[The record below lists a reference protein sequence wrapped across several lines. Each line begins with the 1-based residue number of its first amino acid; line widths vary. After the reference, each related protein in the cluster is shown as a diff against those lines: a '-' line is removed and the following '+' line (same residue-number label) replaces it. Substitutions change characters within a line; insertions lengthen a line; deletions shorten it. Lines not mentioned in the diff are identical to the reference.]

1 VSQARAS
8 IDFEGIAASALSA
21 APGILFR
28 WLPAGRLRGHE
39 FQVGSVRGEPGDSLS
54 VNVNTGKWADFQ
66 GSARGGDLVS
76 LYAAIHG
83 LSQVE
88 AAKQVSADLALPSPS
103 ATIVALPRKQEPAQA
118 FQPIMPVPDDAPAA
132 PAAHPKHGRP
142 DHISVVRSQDG
153 AVLHYIYRFEAAEDR
168 RKQITPLCYG
178 ANGWTWKAPPAPR
191 PLYGL
196 PLQAG
201 KPVLVVEGE
210 KKRDAAARIF
220 GETACVVSWPN
231 GAEGVG
237 KADWTVL
244 AGRDVLIWPDND
256 SAGIAA
262 GSSIVNVLRSSARS
276 VRLIDPP
283 DDAPPKWDLA
293 DAEAGGWDAAKAWSH
308 IEGGGPPGPP
318 DDYDGPDYGDY
329 PDPAPSR
336 TPSGPFRILG
346 YDRDRYYFLS
356 AGSGQVMQLTSH
368 QLNTSASLTALA
380 PLVYW
385 EREFPGGRST
395 KFDVGSA
402 ADDLMR
408 RCERVGVY
416 DPDQRRGRGVWLENG
431 QVVVHRGDKLL
442 VDGEEREVIDWD
454 GSRIFEKARRMD
466 IPLAPPL
473 DTKTAAK
480 LIDLCKEPAWENK
493 EYMGR
498 LFAGWLVIAPVCGA
512 LHWRPHLWITSEAGG
527 GKSWILDNL
536 VKPVLGPLALR
547 VQSKTSEAGIR
558 SELQSDAR
566 PVIFD
571 EAETQNKADQARMQ
585 QILDLAR
592 QSCDEDG
599 APIVKG
605 TADGGSRHYRIRSCF
620 VFSSINIGLTQAAD
634 ESRTVVLRLVPQTD
648 TKTRAE
654 SFDRLRKMHSDLMTT
669 DFAARLL
676 SRTLGLL
683 PIIRA
688 NAETFAHAVMKG
700 GGTRRTGDTIGAM
713 LAGAWSLRSTRAA
726 SLDEASAFLAEQK
739 WASKA
744 VADAGVDPEWKRA
757 LAHLV
762 QMPLR
767 TVRSNGFTEDI
778 PVGELVLA
786 AAGLG
791 EGSLSTADARLT
803 LIRAGIKYDTET
815 GTDVLVANTSRFAAK
830 AFEETAWATGWASTI
845 ARADGATK
853 PKKVIRFGSLGSRAV
868 SIPISTFVGGKD
880 AEGEA

>member
-1 VSQARAS
+1 MSQPRPS
-8 IDFEGIAASALSA
+8 IDFEGIAASVLAA

-88 AAKQVSADLALPSPS
+88 AAKQVSADLALPAPS
-103 ATIVALPRKQEPAQA
+103 ATIVPLPRKPDAPAA
-118 FQPIMPVPDDAPAA
+118 FQPVMPVPEDAPAA
-132 PAAHPKHGRP
+132 PTAHPKYGRP
-142 DHISVVRSQDG
+142 DHISIIRGQAG
-153 AVLHYIYRFEAAEDR
+153 EILHYIYRFEAAEDR

-178 ANGWTWKAPPAPR
+178 AGGWTWKAPPSPR

-196 PLQAG
+196 PLLPG
-201 KPVLVVEGE
+201 RPVIVVEGE

-220 GETACVVSWPN
+220 GETANVVSWPN
-231 GAEGVG
+231 GADGVG
-237 KADWTVL
+237 KADWSPL
-244 AGRDVLIWPDND
+244 AGLDVLVWPDND
-256 SAGIAA
+256 SPGIAA
-262 GSSIVNVLRSSARS
+262 ASSIVNVLRSSAAS

-283 DDAPPKWDLA
+283 EAAPVKWDLA
-293 DAEAGGWDAAKAWSH
+293 DAEAEGWDADQAWGH
-308 IEGGGPPGPP
+308 INGGAPVPDPGDYSGPE
-318 DDYDGPDYGDY
+318 YGDY
-329 PDPAPSR
+329 EVPAPTRS
-336 TPSGPFRILG
+336 PAGPFRILG
-346 YDRDRYYFLS
+346 YDRDRYFFLP

-368 QLNTSASLTALA
+368 QLGSTASLTALA

-395 KFDVGSA
+395 KFDVGAA

-416 DPDQRRGRGVWLENG
+416 DPDQKRGRGVWLEDG
-431 QVVVHRGDKLL
+431 RVVVHRGDRLL
-442 VDGEEREVIDWD
+442 VDGEERDVIDWD
-454 GSRIFEKARRMD
+454 GQRIFEKARRMD
-466 IPLAPPL
+466 IPLAQAL
-473 DTKTAAK
+473 DTPTAAQ
-480 LIDLCKEPAWENK
+480 LIALCKEPAWENK

-536 VKPVLGPLALR
+536 VKPILGPLALR

-634 ESRTVVLRLVPQTD
+634 ESRTVVLRLLPKTD
-648 TKTRAE
+648 AKERAE
-654 SFDRLRKMHSDLMTT
+654 GFDRLRRMHSEILTP

-683 PIIRA
+683 PVIRA
-688 NAETFAHAVMKG
+688 NAEIFAQAVMKR

-726 SLDEASAFLAEQK
+726 SLEEATAFLTEHE

-744 VADAGVDPEWKRA
+744 VDDAGADPEWKRA

-762 QMPLR
+762 QTPLR
-767 TVRSNGFTEDI
+767 TVRGNGFTEDI
-778 PVGELVLA
+778 PIGELVLA
-786 AAGLG
+786 AAGKG
-791 EGSLSTADARLT
+791 ETSLAGADARLT
-803 LIRAGIKYDTET
+803 LVRAGIKLDAR
-815 GTDVLVANTSRFAAK
+815 GDHVLVANTSRILARS
-830 AFEETAWATGWASTI
+830 FEDTPWATGWASTI
-845 ARADGATK
+845 ARAEGATK
-853 PKKVIRFGSLGSRAV
+853 SPSAVRIGSLNSRAV
-868 SIPISTFVGGKD
+868 IIPLQTFTGGKD
-880 AEGEA
+880 AEEAL